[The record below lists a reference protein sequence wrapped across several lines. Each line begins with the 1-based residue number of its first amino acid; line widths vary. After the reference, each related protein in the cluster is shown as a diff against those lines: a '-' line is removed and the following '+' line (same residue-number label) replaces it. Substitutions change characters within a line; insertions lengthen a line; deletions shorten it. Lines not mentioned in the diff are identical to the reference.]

1 MHHSKPVRLAL
12 WNSMLGL
19 LLGGVALAQPPA
31 PPAPPTAA
39 RGAGL
44 IVPIGT
50 SKPIQMSTK
59 RNIARVDNPKPNVVR
74 VQAVVDDPKSV
85 LVTGLEAGVTQI
97 TLTDDGGARETIE
110 VLVQSDVEYLRS
122 VLRTAA
128 PTANIQPLP
137 AANGAILLT
146 GTVAHA
152 EDVDGIVRA
161 AIAVV
166 GAPDR
171 VINMMRVGGVMQV
184 QLDVCVAKVD
194 RTELRSFGYN
204 ILVSGPN
211 AVFGST
217 VGGVAG
223 VIPTIGSVPPSSFNS
238 SGNGGGSQSSTGVL
252 TGGSISASP
261 TNANLFLALTNH
273 GNSVFSFLQALR
285 NENLAKILSRPSV
298 MTLSGRPA
306 SFLSGG
312 EQAVPVPAGLG
323 QIGVQFEE
331 FGTRL
336 NVLPIVLGDGKI
348 RLEVEPEVSNL
359 NAAFGTVISG
369 ATVPGRDTQRV
380 HTTVEMEDGQTFVI
394 GGLIQRTTAVSTSK
408 VPVLGDIPFLG
419 VAFSFKNST
428 ETEDELVILVTPH
441 LVDPM
446 DCSQAPKILP
456 GQETRTPDDFELFLE
471 GIMEAP
477 RGPRVVCPDYRYVP
491 AYKNGPTAALFPC
504 AGNAN
509 GGAGCGTAGC
519 GVGTHGGPVPGCGT
533 PAIGAHDYRTT
544 PPVEQMHRADW
555 PAPIPSAD
563 VAPANTGKPT
573 SLPPMTTGPGGSDGQ

>member
-31 PPAPPTAA
+31 PPAPAAAA

-166 GAPDR
+166 GAPER

-194 RTELRSFGYN
+194 RTQLRSFG
-204 ILVSGPN
+204 
-211 AVFGST
+211 
-217 VGGVAG
+217 
-223 VIPTIGSVPPSSFNS
+223 
-238 SGNGGGSQSSTGVL
+238 
-252 TGGSISASP
+252 
-261 TNANLFLALTNH
+261 
-273 GNSVFSFLQALR
+273 
-285 NENLAKILSRPSV
+285 
-298 MTLSGRPA
+298 
-306 SFLSGG
+306 
-312 EQAVPVPAGLG
+312 
-323 QIGVQFEE
+323 
-331 FGTRL
+331 
-336 NVLPIVLGDGKI
+336 
-348 RLEVEPEVSNL
+348 
-359 NAAFGTVISG
+359 
-369 ATVPGRDTQRV
+369 
-380 HTTVEMEDGQTFVI
+380 
-394 GGLIQRTTAVSTSK
+394 
-408 VPVLGDIPFLG
+408 
-419 VAFSFKNST
+419 
-428 ETEDELVILVTPH
+428 
-441 LVDPM
+441 
-446 DCSQAPKILP
+446 
-456 GQETRTPDDFELFLE
+456 
-471 GIMEAP
+471 
-477 RGPRVVCPDYRYVP
+477 
-491 AYKNGPTAALFPC
+491 
-504 AGNAN
+504 
-509 GGAGCGTAGC
+509 
-519 GVGTHGGPVPGCGT
+519 
-533 PAIGAHDYRTT
+533 
-544 PPVEQMHRADW
+544 
-555 PAPIPSAD
+555 
-563 VAPANTGKPT
+563 
-573 SLPPMTTGPGGSDGQ
+573 